1 MGNISIKI
9 FIENSFKAIDQVFQ
23 MELGVNLETKQE
35 KFYQKQTTGILRWFL
50 RILSYAG
57 DTGVEEKVQ

>member
-50 RILSYAG
+50 GILSYAG

>member
-1 MGNISIKI
+1 M

-35 KFYQKQTTGILRWFL
+35 KIYQKQTTGILRWFL
-50 RILSYAG
+50 SILSYAG
-57 DTGVEEKVQ
+57 DIEVDEKVK

>member
-1 MGNISIKI
+1 MGNIFINM

-35 KFYQKQTTGILRWFL
+35 KIYQKQTTGILRWFL
-50 RILSYAG
+50 SILSYAG
-57 DTGVEEKVQ
+57 DIEVDEKVK

>member
-1 MGNISIKI
+1 MGNISINM

-35 KFYQKQTTGILRWFL
+35 KIYQKQTTGILRWFL
-50 RILSYAG
+50 SILSYAG
-57 DTGVEEKVQ
+57 DIEVDEKVK